1 MRNTSRKRETKRE
14 DEEREKDRKE
24 KQQLEMFCCNVSLMC
39 ARAPCA
45 DPRGAII
52 APLCAGVAPQCHVQG
67 REELARHAS
76 TRCFISYSRSS
87 PYPLPFLFIYSPP
100 LLSSSFLLFLIP
112 PSTLYPTVFSSCL
125 LPLFLLYIS
134 PPYSPFPFV
143 LLSPAIP
150 YPSLLC
156 FYLLPFHFPLP
167 FLPVPPLPFPPLPV
181 SSSSSPSIL
190 NFCPFP
196 SSSHR
201 MGQCRAREKSSFSEY
216 QKCKIKI

>member
-1 MRNTSRKRETKRE
+1 
-14 DEEREKDRKE
+14 
-24 KQQLEMFCCNVSLMC
+24 MFCCNVSLMC

-112 PSTLYPTVFSSCL
+112 PPTLYPTVFSSCL

-134 PPYSPFPFV
+134 PPSYSPFPFV

-150 YPSLLC
+150 YPSLLR

-167 FLPVPPLPFPPLPV
+167 FLPVPPLPLFPFLPPLLLPSSTSVPSPPLPTV
-181 SSSSSPSIL
+181 WD
-190 NFCPFP
+190 N
-196 SSSHR
+196 
-201 MGQCRAREKSSFSEY
+201 AVREKNSVSQNTRNVRLKSLKSSTKRGINRKRKWEKERSVKWEAMV
-216 QKCKIKI
+216 

>member
-1 MRNTSRKRETKRE
+1 MRNTSRERETKRE

-112 PSTLYPTVFSSCL
+112 PSTLYPTVFSSYL

-134 PPYSPFPFV
+134 PPSHSPFPFV
-143 LLSPAIP
+143 LLSPAIL
-150 YPSLLC
+150 PSYASTSSLSI
-156 FYLLPFHFPLP
+156 FPSRSFLFLP
-167 FLPVPPLPFPPLPV
+167 FLSPLFPFLPPLLLPSSTSVLSPPLPTV
-181 SSSSSPSIL
+181 WD
-190 NFCPFP
+190 N
-196 SSSHR
+196 
-201 MGQCRAREKSSFSEY
+201 AVREKNPVLRIPEM
-216 QKCKIKI
+216 